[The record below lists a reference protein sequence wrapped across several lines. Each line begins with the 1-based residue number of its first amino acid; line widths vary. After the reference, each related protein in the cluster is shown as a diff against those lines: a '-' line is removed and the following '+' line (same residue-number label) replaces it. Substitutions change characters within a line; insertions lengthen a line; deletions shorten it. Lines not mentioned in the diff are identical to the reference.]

1 MGGMFRDPYYSS
13 RRARSVL
20 FGVLMVHIAIIAVPL
35 IYASLTEYLDPP
47 LVVMKVGLVD
57 LPPGD
62 SPDAGQPAPDTAET
76 SDPNPVLDLPADPK
90 QVDPL
95 PDLPPPPPKTETK
108 VTPPKVE
115 QKKTDVA
122 PPPPPKTETKVT
134 PPKTTPPK
142 TEQKKDPPKSNL
154 LTADQI
160 KVTTNT
166 KSQAQIDAENKA
178 RAAAEAKAKADAK
191 AREQLLADIRS
202 AAGSKPGTYGTTDP
216 GQKGILATKEI
227 RDYYEQL
234 NAYIRPKW
242 SAVSP
247 ANTEISGSISNWPV
261 LELTIEK
268 NGKIRS
274 AIMVAKSGNKKID
287 AAAELLR
294 ADLKAVPVPPQAITI
309 RVTLDIR

>member
-1 MGGMFRDPYYSS
+1 MGSLFKDPYYNS

-20 FGVLMVHIAIIAVPL
+20 FGVLLVHIAVIAVPL
-35 IYASLTEYLDPP
+35 IYASLTEYFDPP

-62 SPDAGQPAPDTAET
+62 SPDAGQPAPDTPEV
-76 SDPNPVLDLPADPK
+76 SDPEPTFDLPPAPA

-134 PPKTTPPK
+134 PPKTNPPK

-160 KVTTNT
+160 KVNTNT
-166 KSQAQIDAENKA
+166 RTQAQIEADRRA

-191 AREQLLADIRS
+191 AREQLLADIRN

-227 RDYYEQL
+227 RDYYDQL

-247 ANTEISGSISNWPV
+247 SNTELGGSISRWPV

-268 NGKIRS
+268 NGTIRS
-274 AIMVAKSGNKKID
+274 AVVVTKSGNRKID
-287 AAAELLR
+287 DAVELLR

>member
-13 RRARSVL
+13 RRARGVL
-20 FGVLMVHIAIIAVPL
+20 FGVLLVHIAIIAVPM
-35 IYASLTEYLDPP
+35 IYASLTEYFDPP

-62 SPDAGQPAPDTAET
+62 SPDAGQPAPDTPVT
-76 SDPNPVLDLPADPK
+76 SEPEPMLDLPADPK

-134 PPKTTPPK
+134 PPKTNPPK

-247 ANTEISGSISNWPV
+247 ANTELSGSISNWPV

-274 AIMVAKSGNKKID
+274 AIMVAKSGNRKID
-287 AAAELLR
+287 DAAELLR
-294 ADLKAVPVPPQAITI
+294 TDLKAVPVPPQAITI

>member
-1 MGGMFRDPYYSS
+1 MGSMFRDPYYSS

-35 IYASLTEYLDPP
+35 IYASLTEYFDPP
-47 LVVMKVGLVD
+47 LIVMKVGLVD

-62 SPDAGQPAPDTAET
+62 SPDAGQPAPDISAT
-76 SDPNPVLDLPADPK
+76 SEPEPMLDLPADPK

-134 PPKTTPPK
+134 PPKTNPPK

-202 AAGSKPGTYGTTDP
+202 AAGSRPGTYGTTDP

-274 AIMVAKSGNKKID
+274 AIMVAKSGNRKID
-287 AAAELLR
+287 DAAELLR